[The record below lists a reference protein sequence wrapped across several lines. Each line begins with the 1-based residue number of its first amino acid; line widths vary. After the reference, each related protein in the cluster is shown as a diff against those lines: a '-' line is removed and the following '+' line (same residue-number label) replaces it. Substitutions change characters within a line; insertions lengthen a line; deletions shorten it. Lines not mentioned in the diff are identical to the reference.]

1 MTQFVIDDVTT
12 IFVVVLYL
20 LFLFAV
26 IVAVALFV
34 GRLWLFPIVS
44 PITITHNAGV
54 IVVSIIFLRRFSLW

>member
-1 MTQFVIDDVTT
+1 MIDDVTT

-34 GRLWLFPIVS
+34 GRLWFFPIVS
-44 PITITHNAGV
+44 SITITHNAGV